1 MAGNP
6 IRGGAFMRYHPG
18 SGTFEH
24 LASIPLEN
32 EGLITL
38 EMDKAGNR
46 LIALTWPSGIL
57 FTYDIPNDRLL
68 QFGATNEGRIWE
80 FDPARQ
86 RPVEVIKGL
95 SLDSVPPVAEASF
108 EITEDPHF
116 FWRN

>member
-1 MAGNP
+1 
-6 IRGGAFMRYHPG
+6 MRYHPG